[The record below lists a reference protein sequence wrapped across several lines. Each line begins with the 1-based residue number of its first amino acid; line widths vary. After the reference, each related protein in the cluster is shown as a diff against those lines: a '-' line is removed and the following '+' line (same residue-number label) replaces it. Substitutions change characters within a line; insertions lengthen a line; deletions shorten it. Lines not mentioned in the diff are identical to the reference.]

1 MKALVYDTFGGP
13 DVLTV
18 RDVPDPKVGP
28 DTVLVAVRATSV
40 NPVDWKMMAGHL
52 EPVMDMVF
60 PVVPG
65 WDVAGVV
72 EAVGPAVTEFAP
84 GDEVFGYV
92 RKDFVHGG
100 TFADKVAAP
109 VRTLAHK
116 PATLSFAEAGGLP
129 LTGLTA
135 YQSLVHKLGVG
146 SGDTVLVHGAAGGVG
161 TAAVQIA
168 AARGATVIGTASESH
183 HEYLRGLGATAVTY
197 GDGLVERVR
206 KIAPDGVSAA
216 LDLYGGDS
224 ITASDE
230 LLTDKT
236 RIASIADATVAERGG
251 SYVFVRPDAADLA
264 ALAELADAGSL
275 RVPIAGTFP
284 LSGAADA
291 FAASIEGHTEG
302 KIVVEVA

>member
-1 MKALVYDTFGGP
+1 MKALAYDTFGGP
-13 DVLTV
+13 DVLSFT
-18 RDVPDPKVGP
+18 DVPDPKVGP
-28 DTVLVAVRATSV
+28 DTVLVSVRATSV

-52 EPVMDMVF
+52 EPAMDIVF
-60 PVVPG
+60 PVIPG

-72 EAVGPAVTEFAP
+72 LAAGPAVTEFAP

-100 TFADKVAAP
+100 TFAEKVAAP

-116 PATLSFAEAGGLP
+116 PASLSFAEAAGLP
-129 LTGLTA
+129 LVGLTA
-135 YQSLVHKLGVG
+135 YQALVHKLGVG
-146 SGDTVLVHGAAGGVG
+146 AGDTVLVHGAAGGVG

-168 AARGATVIGTASESH
+168 ASRGATVIGRASEPH
-183 HEYLRGLGATAVTY
+183 HDYLRRLGATPVTY

-206 KIAPDGVSAA
+206 QLAPDGVSAA

-224 ITASDE
+224 VAASDA

-236 RIASIADATVAERGG
+236 RIASIADPSVTERGG

-264 ALAELADAGSL
+264 ALAALADAGSL
-275 RVPIAGTFP
+275 RVPIARTFA
-284 LSGAADA
+284 LADAADA
-291 FAASIEGHTEG
+291 FAANIDGHTEG